1 MKNISKALVLSPLL
15 LVSVVSQS
23 GTKPNIIVILADDM
37 GFADLGFAGG
47 TDVSTPNIDALALKG
62 VRFTQAYDAASI
74 SSPSRAGLM
83 TGRYQERW
91 GHDGNECQE
100 LPLEEKTMGDRM
112 RELGYTTGMIG
123 KWHLGDTPELL
134 PPSRGFDEVYHPY
147 GNAIY
152 FGAKVLDTRFSNQFI
167 PAKDKSLYTTDLN
180 TERAVEFITQ
190 HKNDPF
196 FLYLAFNNVHN
207 PLVVPQNYIDKVKS
221 ATKNEDRK
229 KMLAMILALDD
240 AVGKV
245 MNTLKE
251 NKLDKNTLVIFLN
264 DNGSYEKF
272 IKSGQCESTP
282 LKGGKSTLYE
292 GGIRTHMI
300 FHWPKVF
307 QKPFVYEQPVISLDI
322 LPTVIAASGNQV
334 KNEWKLDCVNL
345 LPYLKTKSTDVPHDY
360 LYWRMIQKSAVRQ
373 GDWKVLNPSSQKPEL
388 YNLKNDISEKNDLAS
403 KYPEIVNNMVAKWK
417 LWNAG
422 LARPRLECLSNN
434 KSSEE

>member
-1 MKNISKALVLSPLL
+1 MRFLNKALVLSPFLAANI
-15 LVSVVSQS
+15 VAQN
-23 GTKPNIIVILADDM
+23 GPKPNIVVILADDM

-47 TDVSTPNIDALALKG
+47 TDVVTPNIDALASKG

-74 SSPSRAGLM
+74 SSPSRAGIM

-112 RELGYTTGMIG
+112 KELGYTTGMIG

-134 PPSRGFDEVYHPY
+134 PPSRGFDEVYHPL

-152 FGAKVLDTRFSNQFI
+152 FGTKVLDTRISMQFI
-167 PAKDKSLYTTDLN
+167 PAKDKTLYTTDLN
-180 TERAVEFITQ
+180 TNRAIEFISQ
-190 HKNDPF
+190 HKQNPF

-207 PLVVPQNYIDKVKS
+207 PLVVPQSYIDKVKS
-221 ATKNEDRK
+221 TTQNEDRK

-245 MNTLKE
+245 INTLKE

-272 IKSGQCESTP
+272 VKSGQCESTP
-282 LKGGKSTLYE
+282 LRGGKSTLYE

-307 QKPFVYEQPVISLDI
+307 PKPFLYDQPVISLDL
-322 LPTVIAASGNQV
+322 LPTMIAASGNQI
-334 KNEWKLDCVNL
+334 NTTWKLDGVNL
-345 LPYLKTKSTDVPHDY
+345 LPFLNPKTKDTPHDY
-360 LYWRMIQKSAVRQ
+360 LFWRMIQKSAVRQ
-373 GDWKVLNPSSQKPEL
+373 GDWKVLNPSSEKPEL
-388 YNLKNDISEKNDLAS
+388 YNLKDDISETNDLAA
-403 KYPEIVNNMVAKWK
+403 KHPEIVKNMVAKWK
-417 LWNAG
+417 LWNAD
-422 LARPRLECLSNN
+422 LAAPRLQCVSKIKSN
-434 KSSEE
+434 EE